1 MRILTDEVK
10 TYKNQMIISEVK
22 NILANINKPMENF
35 IIRLDLDKKR
45 INKWKKNQEKIS
57 IKFQSNISYNS
68 GKHKKNM
75 RHRVQSDN
83 INICIIEVIEKEERQ
98 QADAIYEEIMAEI
111 FFFNTERHQA
121 IDLRNT

>member
-1 MRILTDEVK
+1 
-10 TYKNQMIISEVK
+10 MITSEVK
-22 NILANINKPMENF
+22 SIIADINKSMDNF

-45 INKWKKNQEKIS
+45 INKWKINQKKIS
-57 IKFQSNISYNS
+57 IKSQSNIIYKS

-98 QADAIYEEIMAEI
+98 WAEAIYDEIMADI
-111 FFFNTERHQA
+111 FFKS
-121 IDLRNT
+121 LRDIKLQI